1 MEFRKNTLKQDTLI
15 FSIKNNAKS
24 PMTIYN
30 KMLRQF
36 EYFQEKVGKAQ
47 RKEGSRRRKI
57 TLYSFR
63 RTAFSIIDEQT
74 NSEFAHWFLDH
85 NHSVNYMDIM
95 SVPNG
100 QIGKFGYPFSQ
111 VDNTNLY
118 KSFVNYN

>member
-1 MEFRKNTLKQDTLI
+1 
-15 FSIKNNAKS
+15 
-24 PMTIYN
+24 MTIYN

-74 NSEFAHWFLDH
+74 NSEFAHWFLGH
-85 NHSVNYMDIM
+85 NYSVDYMDIM

>member
-47 RKEGSRRRKI
+47 RLK
-57 TLYSFR
+57 FVF
-63 RTAFSIIDEQT
+63 AFSI
-74 NSEFAHWFLDH
+74 F
-85 NHSVNYMDIM
+85 
-95 SVPNG
+95 
-100 QIGKFGYPFSQ
+100 KSQ
-111 VDNTNLY
+111 Y
-118 KSFVNYN
+118 QKR

>member
-1 MEFRKNTLKQDTLI
+1 MEFRKNPLKQDALI

-47 RKEGSRRRKI
+47 RKERSRRLKI

-63 RTAFSIIDEQT
+63 HTAFSIIDEQT
-74 NSEFAHWFLDH
+74 NSEFAH
-85 NHSVNYMDIM
+85 
-95 SVPNG
+95 
-100 QIGKFGYPFSQ
+100 
-111 VDNTNLY
+111 
-118 KSFVNYN
+118 